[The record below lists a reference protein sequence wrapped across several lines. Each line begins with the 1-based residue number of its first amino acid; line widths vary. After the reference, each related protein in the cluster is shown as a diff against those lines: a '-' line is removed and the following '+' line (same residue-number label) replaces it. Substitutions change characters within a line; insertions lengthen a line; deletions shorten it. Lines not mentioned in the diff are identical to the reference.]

1 MVRNPVSITTFMSP
15 MLFSTFVIVLIAD
28 ALARVRRE
36 THVFGE
42 AMQARGARDAEMSAV
57 GVLDGSE
64 LLDFLSVSRCSASG
78 NDGCEEVRRR
88 GNCGS
93 RGRELPFFP
102 VWQRSDRR
110 YDGLTATIPMD
121 VEEAIRDVAREGC
134 VGDEIST

>member
-1 MVRNPVSITTFMSP
+1 MS
-15 MLFSTFVIVLIAD
+15 LEK
-28 ALARVRRE
+28 RCRRE
-36 THVFGE
+36 V
-42 AMQARGARDAEMSAV
+42 RGTRRCLRWEF
-57 GVLDGSE
+57 LDGSE

-88 GNCGS
+88 GNCGI